1 MLGSRPRGARPFPPR
16 LPHPLPERS
25 VSPFFSRPSAQVGLA
40 ALALSLSA
48 LTPRLAQAQGEAYGP
63 EDLTS
68 APRLVSPAAAA
79 RLIVRSFPDELRRQ
93 SVGGTVQLQF
103 VIAPN
108 GKVEANSVEVVTAAN
123 PALGAAAKSVA
134 EKLEFVPGKKD
145 GGAVR
150 ARVLM
155 PITYKP

>member
-1 MLGSRPRGARPFPPR
+1 MSHPRSRRSSR
-16 LPHPLPERS
+16 L
-25 VSPFFSRPSAQVGLA
+25 GLA
-40 ALALSLSA
+40 ALALA
-48 LTPRLAQAQGEAYGP
+48 LGTAAPRLAHAQGEVYGS

-68 APRLVSPAAAA
+68 APRLASPAAAA

-108 GKVEANSVEVVTAAN
+108 GRVEPGSVEVVTA
-123 PALGAAAKSVA
+123 PQQALGAAAKAVA

-145 GGAVR
+145 GSTVR
-150 ARVLM
+150 ARVVM
-155 PITYKP
+155 PIVYKP